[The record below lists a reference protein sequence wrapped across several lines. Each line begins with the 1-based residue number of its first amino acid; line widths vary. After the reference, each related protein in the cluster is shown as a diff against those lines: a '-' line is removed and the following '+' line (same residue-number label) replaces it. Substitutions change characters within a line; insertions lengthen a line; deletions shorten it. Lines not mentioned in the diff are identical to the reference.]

1 MQYRLTGFRPRTEG
15 QASDDRSC
23 SHTPCQTAL
32 GHIMKRL
39 RNAPLPL
46 HRTARPHIR
55 RVVRITRRKAARRS
69 DEKRSFGPNSAKRK
83 KNRSYRIAPDR
94 AQTDSAKRTN
104 GIPTRRPDRSETHP
118 AKSVL
123 ITSFALFGNILSKN
137 PATLLI
143 KHTSYEP
150 KRLRS
155 DDFKKTGHN
164 LLIRRITKK
173 SVYCRAKEDLRIIKH
188 CFYEI

>member
-69 DEKRSFGPNSAKRK
+69 DEKRSFGPN
-83 KNRSYRIAPDR
+83 
-94 AQTDSAKRTN
+94 SAKRTN

>member
-1 MQYRLTGFRPRTEG
+1 MQYRPTGFRHGPR
-15 QASDDRSC
+15 D
-23 SHTPCQTAL
+23 
-32 GHIMKRL
+32 KR
-39 RNAPLPL
+39 P
-46 HRTARPHIR
+46 TARPGPPCPY
-55 RVVRITRRKAARRS
+55 KLRS
-69 DEKRSFGPNSAKRK
+69 IAHEKFLATPPCRTVHSLGEKPSGLPLGREKRPFDPNSAECE
-83 KNRSYRIAPDR
+83 KNRSYVSPPTERIPIPP
-94 AQTDSAKRTN
+94 KRTN
-104 GIPTRRPDRSETHP
+104 GIPTCRPTAPGQFETRP
-118 AKSVL
+118 AKSAPV
-123 ITSFALFGNILSKN
+123 TVFALFGNMLSKN

-155 DDFKKTGHN
+155 DAFEKIGHN